1 MKKLLFLTLI
11 FSAIFATSA
20 NAQAGDPP
28 SQLQQMKEKF
38 APQMVEKTGITL
50 AQAEKIIEI
59 NYDMRQAMIPHQNLS
74 DADRAEKIK
83 ELKAARDKKWAEVLS
98 PEQIVAVKSFYE
110 NMGKNAPPK
119 KD

>member
-11 FSAIFATSA
+11 CAIFAVSA

-38 APQMVEKTGITL
+38 APQMVEKAGVTL

-59 NYDMRQAMIPHQNLS
+59 NYEMRQSMVAHQNLS
-74 DADRAEKIK
+74 EAERAEKIK
-83 ELKAARDKKWAEVLS
+83 ELKIARDKKWAEVLTA
-98 PEQIVAVKSFYE
+98 EQIVAVKSFYE
-110 NMGKNAPPK
+110 NMGKTAPPK
-119 KD
+119 GN